1 MRAPSSS
8 VVELDPSTDATIKM
22 LMGTLRETSKEG
34 VIRKAVALM
43 KQVVDT
49 SQDQRFFILETP
61 GGQKTKIWLD

>member
-1 MRAPSSS
+1 MRAPSSI
-8 VVELDPSTDATIKM
+8 VELDPSTDATIKM

-34 VIRKAVALM
+34 VVRKAVALM

-61 GGQKTKIWLD
+61 AGQKTKIWLD